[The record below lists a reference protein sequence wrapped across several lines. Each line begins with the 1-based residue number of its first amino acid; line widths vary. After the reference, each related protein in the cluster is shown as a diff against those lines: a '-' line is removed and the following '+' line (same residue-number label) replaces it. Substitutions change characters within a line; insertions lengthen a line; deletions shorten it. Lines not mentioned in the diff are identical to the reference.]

1 MMLSAKLRNISSCV
15 CFCLA
20 LNGSLAVGEEDEP
33 VSFCG
38 TGPSPRRV
46 TIRHIEPNGI
56 GYTQGYTTLEGFFAA
71 ENLYRDAWIPFLDL
85 RGHVFNDGKFA
96 ANAGFGMRYLGPS
109 RVWGIN
115 GYWDYRDTHHR
126 HYNQAS
132 LGLETLGA
140 MWDFRLNGYL
150 TVGSKAS
157 RLYGASQFSYFQDH
171 YAYLSKR
178 QEYALRGCNAEAA
191 VHIDHYKN
199 APISLAAGPY
209 YLEGK
214 GKIAWGGQ
222 LRMAIDLF
230 DSVRLE
236 GNASYDNVF
245 KWIGQGQ
252 LGITLAFGR
261 KREIPSSSDHC
272 SNALV
277 LNTRALQRV
286 DRNEIVPVNTKKVH
300 SPAINPATG
309 QPWVFWFVNNTS
321 HSAGTYESPFN
332 TLLAAQDASSA
343 NQAIYVYPGD
353 GTTNGMDQ
361 GIVLQTDQMFLG
373 ASIAHPLL
381 TTWGT
386 ITLPP
391 LAASTPN
398 ISNSIGSGNVITLQ
412 TNNTIAGFNI
422 TTAVDNGSGIYAT
435 AISNLTTYE
444 NTFSTQ
450 AGITTNGIYLLNSSG
465 PISIT
470 DNSFSGFS
478 NINASN
484 NGNGIFIE
492 LDGATLND
500 LTVDNNFIAN
510 ISNPSNSNGGN
521 GIFLYTSTS
530 GTFTNVNITN
540 NTVSNA
546 ANTTLI
552 YNLATIKTLNMTGN
566 FSNSSPETNLIYN
579 QSEITTLN
587 VTKNIW
593 EGLSNVNCIDNNT
606 GSQITTFNFTNNTLK
621 NITTA
626 DGIYLSPNTITALY
640 STNNTFTDFTSSS
653 GIYIDNPTTIS
664 ILSSTNDT
672 FINFN
677 ASSGI
682 ASVVPIANL
691 TVNDCIFENLN
702 NNAFGISYTPSS
714 GNAILQ
720 INNNTFSGS
729 GTLGAGYAA
738 TIAQN
743 ADTLCVDFTGNTAT
757 PTSSPAPY
765 AFIQG
770 GSGVF
775 NRTVGS
781 DNTTNTGDFSL
792 SGTINAPGSCVE

>member
-1 MMLSAKLRNISSCV
+1 MLSDRLRNISSCV
-15 CFCLA
+15 CSFLA
-20 LNGSLAVGEEDEP
+20 LSGSSVMGEPKKP

-96 ANAGFGMRYLGPS
+96 TNAGFGMRYLGPS

-178 QEYALRGCNAEAA
+178 QEYALKGWNAEAA

-230 DSVRLE
+230 DYVRLE

-343 NQAIYVYPGD
+343 TQAIYVYPGD

-391 LAASTPN
+391 LAASAPN
-398 ISNSIGSGNVITLQ
+398 ISNSIGSGNVITSQ

-422 TTAVDNGSGIYAT
+422 MTAVDNGSGIYAT

-450 AGITTNGIYLLNSSG
+450 AGITTNGIYLLNSTG
-465 PISIT
+465 LISIT

-478 NINASN
+478 NINNSN

-492 LDGATLND
+492 LDGTTLND

-510 ISNPSNSNGGN
+510 ISDPSGGTGGN

-540 NTVSNA
+540 NTVSNV
-546 ANTTLI
+546 TVPVIL
-552 YNLATIKTLNMTGN
+552 NLATIDTLNAASN
-566 FSNSSPETNLIYN
+566 FSNSSPYINLVYN
-579 QSEITTLN
+579 SSIITTLN
-587 VTKNIW
+587 VTKTTW
-593 EGLSNVNCIDNNT
+593 DGLSFGALIYNV
-606 GSQITTFNFTNNTLK
+606 GEVAALNFTNNTLK
-621 NITTA
+621 NGTNVS
-626 DGIYLSPNTITALY
+626 GINSSGGTITALY
-640 STNNTFTDFTSSS
+640 SDNNTFIDFTNSD
-653 GIYIDNPTTIS
+653 GIYINNPSTIS
-664 ILSSTNDT
+664 ALSSTNDT

-677 ASSGI
+677 AGFGI
-682 ASVVPIANL
+682 LSAISIANL

-702 NNAFGISYTPSS
+702 NNAFGIFYTPSS
-714 GNAILQ
+714 GNAILH

-729 GTLGAGYAA
+729 GTLSAGYAA
-738 TIAQN
+738 TITQS
-743 ADTLCVDFTGNTAT
+743 ADTLCVDFTGNTAS
-757 PTSSPAPY
+757 PTGSPAPY
-765 AFIQG
+765 AFTQIN
-770 GSGVF
+770 SGVF

-781 DNTTNTGDFSL
+781 DNTTNTGDFSF